1 MVLGIK
7 FTQSLSLS
15 ISAKVD
21 LTSPGCIGFI
31 FFIALTPNEASN
43 NFIKSK
49 RLVGLLLPTLKILCG
64 AKEVEGSGFFS
75 SKLRFEYGVF
85 KQHL

>member
-1 MVLGIK
+1 MKVLGLK
-7 FTQSLSLS
+7 FTQSFNLL

-21 LTSPGCIGFI
+21 LTSPGCIGLI
-31 FFIALTPNEASN
+31 LFIALTPNEASN
-43 NFIKSK
+43 NSIKSN

-75 SKLRFEYGVF
+75 
-85 KQHL
+85 